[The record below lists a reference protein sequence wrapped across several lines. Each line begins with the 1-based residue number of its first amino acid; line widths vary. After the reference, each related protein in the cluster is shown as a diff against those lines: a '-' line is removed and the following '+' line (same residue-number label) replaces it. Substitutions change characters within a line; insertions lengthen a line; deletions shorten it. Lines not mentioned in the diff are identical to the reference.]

1 MILAGVVL
9 AVVIVSW
16 WLSGRLANRESRLF
30 VLDHPNERSLHDR
43 PTPRTGGVAILTGLL
58 CGLVLAVL
66 VGVPLKGGSD
76 HALFGWPAS
85 VWIVLLTYGIGVVS
99 FLDDRGGVPISV
111 RFGVHLLAA
120 LILVLGARLWI
131 PALSLPVLGSV
142 DLGWLAVPASIGF
155 LVWMTNLYN
164 FMDGM
169 DGFAGGMA
177 VAGGGLLA
185 WFGWAAG
192 HGFLFCMALS
202 VAAAAV
208 GFLIHNFPP
217 ARIFMGDAGS
227 ASLGFLFGSLMLL
240 GVHDRVFDLWVPIML
255 FSPFIVDATVTLIRR
270 AVRGERIW
278 EAHRS
283 HYYQRLVLL
292 GWGHRRT
299 VCAEYAFMA
308 LCGTLAWGYQVA
320 DDRIRLAVL
329 GGWGLLMGLAML
341 GVHHAEQ
348 RALPVRSQV

>member
-1 MILAGVVL
+1 M
-9 AVVIVSW
+9 SW

-43 PTPRTGGVAILTGLL
+43 PTPRTGGVALLTGVF

-66 VGVPLKGGSD
+66 AGFPLNGGSD
-76 HALFGWPAS
+76 YALFGWPAS

-99 FLDDRGGVPISV
+99 FLDDRGGVPVSV

-120 LILVLGARLWI
+120 SILVLGARLWI
-131 PALSLPVLGSV
+131 PALTFPVVGSV
-142 DLGWLAVPASIGF
+142 ELGWLAVPASIGF

-192 HGFLFCMALS
+192 QGFLFCMALS
-202 VAAAAV
+202 AAAAAA

-227 ASLGFLFGSLMLL
+227 VSLGFLFGSLILL
-240 GVHDRVFDLWVPIML
+240 GLHEYVFDLWAPIML

-278 EAHRS
+278 QAHRS

-292 GWGHRRT
+292 GWGHKRT
-299 VCAEYAFMA
+299 VFSEYVLMV
-308 LCGTLAWGYQVA
+308 LCGMLAWGYQMV
-320 DDRIRLAVL
+320 DSRMRWMVL
-329 GGWGLLMGLAML
+329 GSWGVLMGLAMF
-341 GVHHAEQ
+341 GVHRVEQ
-348 RALPVRSQV
+348 RASLRPKKV